1 MTPSKYKFKK
11 YNCTHTHMNYK
22 LISQRIRL
30 SSQRK
35 VMFLLYFM
43 SLLLMV
49 SSLQSNQNKYYGRR
63 RSASIILFNAVDD
76 SNSNSNNDNIPPVD
90 SMRTMLESS
99 WNTIKMGRIPVDA
112 EAAAKEAYLSIIR
125 AATGATTV
133 DDNCEDNMKEE
144 DGKNIVGT
152 FFVDLLLPSYD
163 IKQVQKGQTNLYDE
177 VAAVEYCISLANC
190 FKGKTQ
196 IIVRDD
202 KTLQTVTKVLDA
214 RERNK
219 RIMTNE
225 DNNVDVKLDEED
237 HDDNDDDIKDDDEND
252 KSVGDNLFVGEET
265 TTTTNNMDSY
275 RQKLISNWD
284 EQDPITTSEDGLKRK
299 YEDSTI
305 ETSSASSS
313 SSNKSY
319 RLASL
324 FGNVRID
331 QGPDMATHIIQAL
344 RYNALAKDDEDNI
357 IILSAIGKDEMIAVR
372 ALVTKYGNKRKIIL
386 VNCQFQPTPR
396 ELLSAETVYSV
407 LPLMARKNVKNEDNK
422 NDNNDNNNNIPPKVV
437 VLRRYP
443 KNWEIFV
450 DVGNGYEL
458 AESTPVN
465 GSNKRGLSVEFI
477 ARGVARHLDFVSRR

>member
-1 MTPSKYKFKK
+1 
-11 YNCTHTHMNYK
+11 
-22 LISQRIRL
+22 
-30 SSQRK
+30 
-35 VMFLLYFM
+35 M

-49 SSLQSNQNKYYGRR
+49 SSLQSHHHHNNQNKYYGRR
-63 RSASIILFNAVDD
+63 RQQSASIILFNVVDD
-76 SNSNSNNDNIPPVD
+76 SNSNNDNIPPVD
-90 SMRTMLESS
+90 TMRTMLESS

-144 DGKNIVGT
+144 DDANIVGT

-190 FKGKTQ
+190 FTGKTQ

-202 KTLQTVTKVLDA
+202 KTLQTVTKVLNA

-219 RIMTNE
+219 NIMMNE
-225 DNNVDVKLDEED
+225 DNNVDGKLDEED
-237 HDDNDDDIKDDDEND
+237 HDDDNDVKDDDEND
-252 KSVGDNLFVGEET
+252 KSVGDDLFVGEET
-265 TTTTNNMDSY
+265 TATTNNMDSY

-284 EQDPITTSEDGLKRK
+284 EQDPITTSEDGPKGK
-299 YEDSTI
+299 SEDSTI

-313 SSNKSY
+313 SASSLSSSSSLSNKSY

-331 QGPDMATHIIQAL
+331 PGPDMATRIIQAL
-344 RYNALAKDDEDNI
+344 RNNALAKDDEDNI
-357 IILSAIGKDEMIAVR
+357 IILSAIGKDEMVAVR
-372 ALVTKYGNKRKIIL
+372 ALVTKYGDEKKIIF
-386 VNCQFQPTPR
+386 VNSQFQPTPR

-407 LPLMARKNVKNEDNK
+407 LPLMARKNMKNENNN
-422 NDNNDNNNNIPPKVV
+422 NDNNDNNNSIPPKVV

-443 KNWEIFV
+443 KDWEIFV

-458 AESTPVN
+458 AETAPIN
-465 GSNKRGLSVEFI
+465 GSNKRGLSMEFI

>member
-1 MTPSKYKFKK
+1 MQPSAIHELQNLIHLIQSMTLLSP
-11 YNCTHTHMNYK
+11 
-22 LISQRIRL
+22 QRNI
-30 SSQRK
+30 
-35 VMFLLYFM
+35 MFLLYFM
-43 SLLLMV
+43 SSLLMV
-49 SSLQSNQNKYYGRR
+49 SSLQSHQYKYYGRR
-63 RSASIILFNAVDD
+63 RQQSATSIILFNVVDD
-76 SNSNSNNDNIPPVD
+76 SNSNNNNIPPPVD
-90 SMRTMLESS
+90 TMRTMLESS

-133 DDNCEDNMKEE
+133 DDCEDNIKEE
-144 DGKNIVGT
+144 DDTNIVGT

-190 FKGKTQ
+190 FKGKTE

-219 RIMTNE
+219 NIMMKE
-225 DNNVDVKLDEED
+225 DNNVDVKIDEED
-237 HDDNDDDIKDDDEND
+237 HDGNDVKDDDEND
-252 KSVGDNLFVGEET
+252 KSVGDDLFVGEET

-284 EQDPITTSEDGLKRK
+284 EQDPITTSEDGPKSK
-299 YEDSTI
+299 SEDSTI
-305 ETSSASSS
+305 ETSSASSSS

-331 QGPDMATHIIQAL
+331 QGPDMATRIIQAL
-344 RYNALAKDDEDNI
+344 RNNALAKDDEDNI
-357 IILSAIGKDEMIAVR
+357 IILSAIGKDEMVAVR
-372 ALVTKYGNKRKIIL
+372 ALVTKYGNEKKIIL

-407 LPLMARKNVKNEDNK
+407 LPLMARKNMK
-422 NDNNDNNNNIPPKVV
+422 NDNNNNNNNNNTIPPKVV
-437 VLRRYP
+437 CLRRYP

-458 AESTPVN
+458 AETVPIN
-465 GSNKRGLSVEFI
+465 GSNKRGLSMEFI

>member
-1 MTPSKYKFKK
+1 
-11 YNCTHTHMNYK
+11 MNYK
-22 LISQRIRL
+22 LRSQRMTL
-30 SSQRK
+30 SSQRN

-49 SSLQSNQNKYYGRR
+49 SSLQSHHHHNNQNKCYGRR
-63 RSASIILFNAVDD
+63 RRQQSAGIILFNVVDD
-76 SNSNSNNDNIPPVD
+76 SKSNNNNIPPVD
-90 SMRTMLESS
+90 SMRAMLESS

-133 DDNCEDNMKEE
+133 DDNCEDIMKEE
-144 DGKNIVGT
+144 DDTNIVGT

-190 FKGKTQ
+190 FEGKTQ

-219 RIMTNE
+219 NIMMNE

-237 HDDNDDDIKDDDEND
+237 HDDDDVDVDVKNDDENNE
-252 KSVGDNLFVGEET
+252 SVGDDLFVGEET

-284 EQDPITTSEDGLKRK
+284 EQDPTTTSEDDPKSK
-299 YEDSTI
+299 SEDSTI

-313 SSNKSY
+313 SASSSSSSKKSY

-331 QGPDMATHIIQAL
+331 QGPDMATRIIQAL

-357 IILSAIGKDEMIAVR
+357 IILSAIGKDEMVAVR
-372 ALVTKYGNKRKIIL
+372 ALVTKYGNEKKIIL

-407 LPLMARKNVKNEDNK
+407 LPLMARKNMENEN
-422 NDNNDNNNNIPPKVV
+422 NNNDNNNEIPPKVV

-458 AESTPVN
+458 AETVPIN
-465 GSNKRGLSVEFI
+465 GSNKRGLSMQLI
-477 ARGVARHLDFVSRR
+477 GRGVARHLDFVSRR